1 MSKDQDLITVLN
13 AKFAEVGK
21 QLVHNGATMSRIE
34 REMASRI
41 STNTKEIAVIKKV
54 AETTASTVE
63 TATTEIAELKK
74 ENKDLKENMHRM
86 EGIMQS
92 QDKALRKVTLSDL
105 DSKRR
110 RYRK

>member
-1 MSKDQDLITVLN
+1 MSYCLLQSCPEYTDPT
-13 AKFAEVGK
+13 
-21 QLVHNGATMSRIE
+21 
-34 REMASRI
+34 
-41 STNTKEIAVIKKV
+41 V

-86 EGIMQS
+86 EGVMQS
-92 QDKALRKVTLSDL
+92 QGRALRKVTLSDL